1 MASER
6 VRRDS
11 FLSDM
16 LSTRTHHRLHPIS
29 EHLSRN
35 HCSSEEALPEKIP
48 LPPDDDIVPYPRMR
62 KNTLPAQCAATIHAV
77 WPRRKTFM
85 DELYTL
91 PPMPLSATVHALR
104 PERRTRLDELSFGE
118 LHRLRNLSRHTSISL
133 PQPSPLVSERM
144 LRMQMIEQYLNE
156 RGADLVVPATLPTS
170 SFFRLDFHNNL
181 IDELKKLSHS
191 SETHWLYWYLHILFK
206 YTGVKHL
213 ALTLLL
219 VCYALIGGVVF
230 QNIEYSYEREVTS
243 NTAANVMSAIAAYA
257 ASLNRSAFASNVN
270 MTEHLM
276 EFYLKTLSVDG
287 YTSSLDRTHDD
298 NATWTYQA
306 GTFYAMT
313 LLSTIGYGT
322 IACRT
327 TWGKV
332 ATVIYVTIGLPLM
345 LIVIRDLGLV
355 IFLAL
360 EKTYNRFHVTQKEK
374 TNKPYN
380 EDLTR
385 SFPLS
390 LAILLT
396 YMYLMVLTL
405 IVFFFDEEAAD
416 AGSNSLSLGNCFYF
430 SFISLTTIGLGDVM
444 PLNIHYSPF
453 FAGIF
458 LSGLALISTVNTATY
473 ARIERKYFNAMSAL
487 ERVLLELELDEDKR
501 KRELH
506 ESEQHPKQ
514 EHPQQAVVSRQPVF
528 HNLLEVVRLAALI
541 IPNLENKLDDALVK
555 SYEALD
561 DIQSVNSWLTSEKTV
576 DESNSSIYAIDRNGW
591 MSEHVS
597 THNSYKTLESALN
610 GKRSDSAPT
619 LASSPTQPTVSI
631 VVESASPEILNE
643 RECEKRFTVCPV
655 QDRGN

>member
-16 LSTRTHHRLHPIS
+16 LSTRTHHRLDPIS

-35 HCSSEEALPEKIP
+35 HCTSEEALPEKIP
-48 LPPDDDIVPYPRMR
+48 LPSDDDIVPYPRMR
-62 KNTLPAQCAATIHAV
+62 KNTLPAQCAATIHAI
-77 WPRRKTFM
+77 WPHRKTFM
-85 DELYTL
+85 EELYTL

-118 LHRLRNLSRHTSISL
+118 LHRLRTLSRHTSISL

-144 LRMQMIEQYLNE
+144 LRMQMLEEYLNE
-156 RGADLVVPATLPTS
+156 RGADLVVPATLPSS
-170 SFFRLDFHNNL
+170 SFFRLAFHNNL
-181 IDELKKLSHS
+181 IEELKKLSHS

-219 VCYALIGGVVF
+219 VCYALVGGVVF
-230 QNIEYSYEREVTS
+230 QNIEYSYERETTR
-243 NTAANVMSAIAAYA
+243 NIAADVLSHISAFA
-257 ASLNRSAFASNVN
+257 ASLNRSAFASNIN
-270 MTEHLM
+270 MTEHLT

-287 YTSSLDRTHDD
+287 YTSSLDRTHHD

-327 TWGKV
+327 MWGKV
-332 ATVIYVTIGLPLM
+332 ATVIYVTIGLPIM

-360 EKTYNRFHVTQKEK
+360 EKTYNRFHVTRKEI
-374 TNKPYN
+374 TTQRSS

-396 YMYLMVLTL
+396 YIYLMVITL
-405 IVFFFDEEAAD
+405 VVFFFDEGAAD
-416 AGSNSLSLGNCFYF
+416 AGSGSLSFGNCFYF

-473 ARIERKYFNAMSAL
+473 ARIERKYFHAMSAL
-487 ERVLLELELDEDKR
+487 ERVLLELEFEEEKK
-501 KRELH
+501 KRELY
-506 ESEQHPKQ
+506 EREQQPMLEHPKQ
-514 EHPQQAVVSRQPVF
+514 AAVSRQPIF
-528 HNLLEVVRLAALI
+528 HHLLEVVRLAALV
-541 IPNLENKLDDALVK
+541 IPNLDNKLDDALIK

-561 DIQSVNSWLTSEKTV
+561 DIQSVNSSLNSEKAI
-576 DESNSSIYAIDRNGW
+576 DDSNSPVYAIDRNGW

-597 THNSYKTLESALN
+597 THNSLKTLESALN

-619 LASSPTQPTVSI
+619 LASAPTQPTVSI
-631 VVESASPEILNE
+631 VVESASPDILNE

>member
-1 MASER
+1 
-6 VRRDS
+6 
-11 FLSDM
+11 
-16 LSTRTHHRLHPIS
+16 
-29 EHLSRN
+29 
-35 HCSSEEALPEKIP
+35 
-48 LPPDDDIVPYPRMR
+48 
-62 KNTLPAQCAATIHAV
+62 
-77 WPRRKTFM
+77 
-85 DELYTL
+85 
-91 PPMPLSATVHALR
+91 
-104 PERRTRLDELSFGE
+104 
-118 LHRLRNLSRHTSISL
+118 
-133 PQPSPLVSERM
+133 M
-144 LRMQMIEQYLNE
+144 LRMQMLEDYLNE

-170 SFFRLDFHNNL
+170 SFFRLAFHNHL
-181 IDELKKLSHS
+181 IDELKKISHVS
-191 SETHWLYWYLHILFK
+191 DSHWLYWYLHILFK

-219 VCYALIGGVVF
+219 VCYTLVGGVIF

-257 ASLNRSAFASNVN
+257 ASQNRSAFASNVN
-270 MTEHLM
+270 MTEYLT

-287 YTSSLDRTHDD
+287 FTSSLNRVHDD
-298 NATWTYQA
+298 NATWTFES

-332 ATVIYVTIGLPLM
+332 ATVIYVTIGLPVM

-360 EKTYNRFHVTQKEK
+360 EKTYKRFHASRQAKKV
-374 TNKPYN
+374 NPSS

-390 LAILLT
+390 LAILLA
-396 YMYLMVLTL
+396 YMYLMVMT
-405 IVFFFDEEAAD
+405 VVVYFFDEEAAD
-416 AGSNSLSLGNCFYF
+416 AGSGSLSFGDSFYF
-430 SFISLTTIGLGDVM
+430 SFISLTTIGLGDIM
-444 PLNIHYSPF
+444 PQNIHYSPI

-473 ARIERKYFNAMSAL
+473 ARIERKYFHAMSAL
-487 ERVLLELELDEDKR
+487 EHVLVELEVDEEKR
-501 KRELH
+501 KEVL
-506 ESEQHPKQ
+506 PKQ
-514 EHPQQAVVSRQPVF
+514 ERPKQGVSSRQPVF
-528 HNLLEVVRLAALI
+528 HNLLEIIRLAALV
-541 IPNLENKLDDALVK
+541 IPNMESRLDDAIVK

-561 DIQSVNSWLTSEKTV
+561 DIASVNWSLTSEKAI
-576 DESNSSIYAIDRNGW
+576 DNSNLPVYVIDRNGYTSHRAS
-591 MSEHVS
+591 MR
-597 THNSYKTLESALN
+597 NSLRTLESALN

-619 LASSPTQPTVSI
+619 LASAPTQPTVSI

-643 RECEKRFTVCPV
+643 RECEKRFTVCRV